1 MEIKTNLFEPSAFRK
16 IVQSKKNFSV
26 LEYVR
31 DISVSPEMAQLEYY
45 ASEMNIRKRQLIIE
59 LEDKTGAYVQ
69 AGDMQL
75 MIGDIEATAK
85 IKGVGDLMKKAV
97 SSFVTDETLVK
108 PHYTGDGILVMEP
121 TFKHVILEDLE
132 DWPDG
137 IVIEDGSFLACDD
150 DTEMEL
156 TRRKNVSSLL
166 LGNEGFINSTFYGNG
181 ILALESSVP
190 REEMIEVEIKDNV
203 LKIDGNMAVAWSPN
217 LYFSVEK
224 SMSTLVSSAIS
235 KEGFVNVYE
244 GTGKVL
250 IAPVRQNKG
259 IRVPDK

>member
-1 MEIKTNLFEPSAFRK
+1 
-16 IVQSKKNFSV
+16 
-26 LEYVR
+26 
-31 DISVSPEMAQLEYY
+31 
-45 ASEMNIRKRQLIIE
+45 MNIRKRQLIIE